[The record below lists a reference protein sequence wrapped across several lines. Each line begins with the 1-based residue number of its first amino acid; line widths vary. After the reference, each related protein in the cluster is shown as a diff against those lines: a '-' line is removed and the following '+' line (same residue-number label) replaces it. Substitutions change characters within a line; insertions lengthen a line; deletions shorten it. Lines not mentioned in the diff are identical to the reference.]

1 MSSSRFANLLVLSSS
16 LRCRGSVLQSFTQ
29 PGIYST
35 TLTRGFRQNAV
46 NQYKIVQQAPEPPKS
61 DEEAIKTMEALE
73 VVARR
78 TGVDVWTQ
86 PIQLLGEE
94 LNYCVCSVAN

>member
-1 MSSSRFANLLVLSSS
+1 
-16 LRCRGSVLQSFTQ
+16 
-29 PGIYST
+29 
-35 TLTRGFRQNAV
+35 
-46 NQYKIVQQAPEPPKS
+46 VQQAPEPPKS

-94 LNYCVCSVAN
+94 LNYRVCSVAN